1 MLVAV
6 ARRLAAGLLAGVGQ
20 IYMRTVLSNM
30 PPPGLLAGAMAVR
43 LERRTGMRKMPGSI
57 LASA

>member
-1 MLVAV
+1 V